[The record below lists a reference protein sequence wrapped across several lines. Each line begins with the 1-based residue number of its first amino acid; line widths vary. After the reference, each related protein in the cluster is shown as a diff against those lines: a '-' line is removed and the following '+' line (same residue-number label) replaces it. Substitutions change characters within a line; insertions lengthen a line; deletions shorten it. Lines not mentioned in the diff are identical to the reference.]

1 MKKKR
6 EHLLQDL
13 VTDWLW
19 MHQNELGTGLMGHH
33 GYIGNVVVWK
43 INDNGSCDYMD
54 FCEFYLGR
62 LAAMLKPYHFNVWQ
76 SNEYLNILDDE
87 E

>member
-1 MKKKR
+1 MKKAR

-19 MHQNELGTGLMGHH
+19 MHEDQLGTGLIGHY
-33 GYIGNVVVWK
+33 GYMGNVVVWK

-54 FCEFYLGR
+54 FYEFYR
-62 LAAMLKPYHFNVWQ
+62 EAFVAMLAPYKFNAWQ
-76 SNEYLNILDDE
+76 SEEYLHIQDVST
-87 E
+87 